1 MSQQYTNELPP
12 EMAASLSMSP
22 FSAEQKAAM
31 PDSARELVEA
41 QEAFLCDHPATAI
54 FRIAVDGSLTA
65 RGGVVRAAWNGGE
78 IELEGGR
85 RVNIALEGDEV
96 VYPDGTNAWIINGCG
111 KNITKNERGI
121 ALVDS
126 LVSNGDQIIS
136 TPQATGMLV
145 ERDGMPMDESFLARG
160 V

>member
-1 MSQQYTNELPP
+1 MSPQYTNELTA
-12 EMAASLSMSP
+12 EMAASLSKPP
-22 FSAEQKAAM
+22 FSAEKKAAM
-31 PDSARELVEA
+31 PDGARELVEA
-41 QEAFLCDHPATAI
+41 QEAFLCAHPATAI
-54 FRIAVDGSLTA
+54 YRIAVDGSLTA

-96 VYPDGTNAWIINGCG
+96 VYPDGTTARIINGSG
-111 KNITKNERGI
+111 EDIIKNGRGI

-126 LVSNGDQIIS
+126 LLSNGDQIIS

-145 ERDGMPMDESFLARG
+145 ERDGMPMGESFLAKE